1 MRQKN
6 NMKKINLLIV
16 SVALILSA
24 CTKKDTY
31 KKPETEMEKISYSLG
46 LNMATGLK
54 TQGLDSIDVNA
65 FAKAFKDV
73 FEGNDLDISEEES
86 KTILNTFSEKLQ
98 AEKSAKANKAS
109 SDYLAENAAKKGVTT
124 TASGLQYEVLVSG
137 NGAKPTAA
145 DQVTVHYTGKLTD
158 GTVFDSSVDR
168 GEPATFGVTQVIAGW
183 TEALQLMSVGDKW
196 KLTIPSN
203 LGYGDQGAGG
213 IIEPGATLVFEV
225 ELLGINK

>member
-1 MRQKN
+1 
-6 NMKKINLLIV
+6 MKKINLLIV

-31 KKPETEMEKISYSLG
+31 KTPETEMEKISYSLG

-54 TQGLDSIDVNA
+54 MQGLDSIDVNA

-137 NGAKPTAA
+137 KGAKPTAG
-145 DQVTVHYTGKLTD
+145 DQVTMHYHGTLTD
-158 GTVFDSSVDR
+158 GTVFNSSV
-168 GEPATFGVTQVIAGW
+168 GGQPATLEVTGEAGVPAGW

-196 KLTIPSN
+196 RLTIPGN
-203 LGYGDQGAGG
+203 LAYGERGFPEVG
-213 IIEPGATLVFEV
+213 IDPNATLVFEV

>member
-31 KKPETEMEKISYSLG
+31 KTPETEMEKISYSLG

-54 TQGLDSIDVNA
+54 MQGLDSIDVNA

-98 AEKSAKANKAS
+98 AEKSVKANKAS
-109 SDYLAENAAKKGVTT
+109 ADYLAENAAKKGVTT

-137 NGAKPTAA
+137 KGAKLTAT
-145 DQVTVHYTGKLTD
+145 DQ
-158 GTVFDSSVDR
+158 
-168 GEPATFGVTQVIAGW
+168 
-183 TEALQLMSVGDKW
+183 
-196 KLTIPSN
+196 
-203 LGYGDQGAGG
+203 
-213 IIEPGATLVFEV
+213 
-225 ELLGINK
+225 